1 MDILW
6 DSKKNDWLIINRNIS
21 FEEIS
26 EIILKKEYKDIIE
39 NPTRSDQYCFVIEL
53 SCYIWIVPFIIDE
66 QKNIILKTAFP
77 SRKYNKI
84 FGEGHEKN
92 I

>member
-1 MDILW
+1 MEIIW
-6 DSKKNDWLIINRNIS
+6 DPEKNEWLIVNRNIS

-39 NPTRSDQYCFVIEL
+39 NPTRTEQKCFVIENNE
-53 SCYIWIVPFIIDE
+53 YIWIVPFIMDE
-66 QKNIILKTAFP
+66 YKNIILKTAFP

-84 FGEGHEKN
+84 YGERL
-92 I
+92 

>member
-1 MDILW
+1 MEIIW

-26 EIILKKEYKDIIE
+26 EIILNKEYKDIIE
-39 NPTRSDQYCFVIEL
+39 NPSRSNQNCFVIEVN
-53 SCYIWIVPFIIDE
+53 SYIWIVPFIIDE
-66 QKNIILKTAFP
+66 YKNIILKTAFP

-84 FGEGHEKN
+84 YGERL
-92 I
+92 